1 MNFQQFG
8 MTTIN
13 TAMIMAAI
21 LLLRDRLAL
30 RRRNIA
36 DKYTHVM
43 DLKSSDMKHIPFWK
57 RKNRNRSF
65 IALAIIGAFLIWIGM
80 NNIQAFYETLIM
92 SSIAGA
98 MVVYIRKIDDRK
110 DIALYN
116 KGILHKTG
124 FLHFEAISDYTVEVS
139 DEYENAKAYWLI
151 VGNTPRVQVHVASE
165 NAKAFEKYL
174 RKNIRLNRI

>member
-1 MNFQQFG
+1 MDFQQFG

-30 RRRNIA
+30 RRRNVA
-36 DKYTHVM
+36 DKYKHVM
-43 DLKSSDMKHIPFWK
+43 DLKSDSMNHIPIWK
-57 RKNRNRSF
+57 RKNRRRSF
-65 IALAIIGAFLIWIGM
+65 VALGIIAAFLVWIGM

-98 MVVYIRKIDDRK
+98 MVVYIRRLDDK
-110 DIALYN
+110 KNIAIYN

-124 FLHFEAISDYTVEVS
+124 FLHFEAISDYTVESS
-139 DEYENAKAYWLI
+139 DEYENAKAYWLL
-151 VGNTPRVQVHVASE
+151 VGNTPRVQIHVANE
-165 NAKAFEKYL
+165 NTKAFEKYL
-174 RKNIRLNRI
+174 RNKIRLNRK